1 MESLNVI
8 KPRCVKIPLPSSL
21 SLLSFAQL
29 PLESSVSCLDDATRR
44 YEGEG
49 VENRNASRIFI
60 YSFIS
65 FHKFHSSNSPFLFV
79 RFIIST
85 YPADCYSLLEELKE
99 FTNFI
104 SSNKTNLSSLDIL
117 LKSMKGV
124 VTRDLFCRSFSITR
138 EKKYWISRIF
148 DYFQTSA
155 QMRGTHA
162 SR

>member
-8 KPRCVKIPLPSSL
+8 KPRCVKIPLL
-21 SLLSFAQL
+21 SLAPFLRA
-29 PLESSVSCLDDATRR
+29 VATRIECFLPR
-44 YEGEG
+44 RRHSSIRGG
-49 VENRNASRIFI
+49 GGNRNASRIFI

-124 VTRDLFCRSFSITR
+124 VSRDLFRRSFSITR